1 KVAQA
6 NDTALYENPRAL
18 PRALVVH
25 NAVPMTDD
33 QFYARMDDGTFDPA
47 RMAAVSSPPPA
58 DLPVGASSPSSETTS
73 IRAAD
78 GANPNDIRV
87 NVDLAQPGLLV
98 ISNVWYPGWSAVVD
112 GRAQPVERVD
122 ATFQGVYLPAG
133 SHDVRLIFAP
143 ASLRVGL
150 ALAAI

>member
-1 KVAQA
+1 
-6 NDTALYENPRAL
+6 
-18 PRALVVH
+18 
-25 NAVPMTDD
+25 
-33 QFYARMDDGTFDPA
+33 
-47 RMAAVSSPPPA
+47 
-58 DLPVGASSPSSETTS
+58 

-87 NVDLAQPGLLV
+87 NVDLTQPGLLV

-122 ATFQGVYLPAG
+122 ATFQRVYLPAG

-150 ALAAI
+150 ALAAIGLLLAAIGLAIDRRSCRRGQGE